1 MKKKLAASALTLALI
16 IGLSAC
22 GTPTTTE
29 SPKPSATPSVTPSAP
44 VSTAPVK
51 ETFAA
56 EYEMKGTTS
65 SGKPKNDTFIFEG
78 TTEDGII
85 TELNFDII
93 RNKGTEG
100 AYSKKD
106 IMGYLMN
113 ISDASVEKTEGGY
126 KLAKISAYGYD
137 TAYAEGAAAQFMVSA
152 SIDTLT
158 DTTAFKDLVV
168 VDDAYSTPEN
178 VISVPLDKALIAFGY
193 LAKEAGITDFSGDTL
208 VKDLLVPHGL
218 YANGSFA
225 EGSKRVSFAGFNGG
239 RSYGEQMD
247 AIVAYILQNNMNLED
262 VYEMFKTVNQ
272 SSTPIPERDTVSG
285 ATITFVGDFQRMTY
299 MAIHGELFE
308 GVVAHSVSDGNTKVE
323 VATQGYAGEIE
334 THITFDRAGKITA
347 ISVRDANETPDF
359 GGKLTA
365 EDSDF
370 IKALIAGQDNLD
382 GVDAVSGATGTS
394 NALKNAVKFA
404 VEYYKGL

>member
-1 MKKKLAASALTLALI
+1 MKKKLAASALALALI

-113 ISDASVEKTEGGY
+113 ISDASVEKTEGG
-126 KLAKISAYGYD
+126 
-137 TAYAEGAAAQFMVSA
+137 
-152 SIDTLT
+152 
-158 DTTAFKDLVV
+158 
-168 VDDAYSTPEN
+168 
-178 VISVPLDKALIAFGY
+178 
-193 LAKEAGITDFSGDTL
+193 
-208 VKDLLVPHGL
+208 
-218 YANGSFA
+218 
-225 EGSKRVSFAGFNGG
+225 
-239 RSYGEQMD
+239 
-247 AIVAYILQNNMNLED
+247 
-262 VYEMFKTVNQ
+262 
-272 SSTPIPERDTVSG
+272 
-285 ATITFVGDFQRMTY
+285 
-299 MAIHGELFE
+299 
-308 GVVAHSVSDGNTKVE
+308 
-323 VATQGYAGEIE
+323 
-334 THITFDRAGKITA
+334 
-347 ISVRDANETPDF
+347 
-359 GGKLTA
+359 
-365 EDSDF
+365 
-370 IKALIAGQDNLD
+370 
-382 GVDAVSGATGTS
+382 
-394 NALKNAVKFA
+394 
-404 VEYYKGL
+404 